1 MTNTKGFLN
10 RNQLKYLVIAAMLI
24 DHIAWAFVP
33 TASLLGQVMHV
44 IGRLTGP
51 TMAYMLAEG
60 YHYTRNVKKYA
71 MRLGIFAV
79 ISWLPFSYFE
89 SGGIRPAFGVIYT
102 LFLSL
107 LAIWF
112 WDKAK
117 CSLSVKWLDIFGLCL
132 LSVFGDWAIFDVLY
146 ALTFFRYRESPREKW
161 LSFGGITLVCCM
173 SVLTSEPMWSGLFQL
188 GIFLVIPLIQYCYNG
203 EGGSKKPF
211 HKWFFYVFY
220 PLHLLVLGVLRW
232 CLRKCSDSSKRKKH
246 RSRYLRCHIFW
257 RSQTASAITIPRCM
271 TAWNAA
277 EMIGQRMRRSLR
289 SDLPN
294 VA

>member
-33 TASLLGQVMHV
+33 TASLLGQVMHI

-51 TMAYMLAEG
+51 TMAY
-60 YHYTRNVKKYA
+60 

-117 CSLSVKWLDIFGLCL
+117 CSVSVKWLAVLVLCI
-132 LSVFGDWAIFDVLY
+132 LSVFGDWAMFDVLY
-146 ALTFFRYRESPREKW
+146 ALTFFRYRENPREKW
-161 LSFGGITLVCCM
+161 LTFSGITLVCCVSM
-173 SVLTSEPMWSGLFQL
+173 LGNEPIWSGLFQL

-203 EGGSKKPF
+203 ESGSKKPF

-220 PLHLLVLGVLRW
+220 PLHLLVLGILRW
-232 CLRKCSDSSKRKKH
+232 VV
-246 RSRYLRCHIFW
+246 F
-257 RSQTASAITIPRCM
+257 A
-271 TAWNAA
+271 
-277 EMIGQRMRRSLR
+277 
-289 SDLPN
+289 
-294 VA
+294 

>member
-89 SGGIRPAFGVIYT
+89 SGGIRPA
-102 LFLSL
+102 
-107 LAIWF
+107 
-112 WDKAK
+112 
-117 CSLSVKWLDIFGLCL
+117 FGLCL

-232 CLRKCSDSSKRKKH
+232 VV
-246 RSRYLRCHIFW
+246 F
-257 RSQTASAITIPRCM
+257 A
-271 TAWNAA
+271 
-277 EMIGQRMRRSLR
+277 
-289 SDLPN
+289 
-294 VA
+294 

>member
-1 MTNTKGFLN
+1 M
-10 RNQLKYLVIAAMLI
+10 
-24 DHIAWAFVP
+24 
-33 TASLLGQVMHV
+33 
-44 IGRLTGP
+44 
-51 TMAYMLAEG
+51 
-60 YHYTRNVKKYA
+60 
-71 MRLGIFAV
+71 
-79 ISWLPFSYFE
+79 
-89 SGGIRPAFGVIYT
+89 IYT

-203 EGGSKKPF
+203 EGRQQKAVSQV
-211 HKWFFYVFY
+211 VF
-220 PLHLLVLGVLRW
+220 LCVLSAAPVGAGRFAMGGV
-232 CLRKCSDSSKRKKH
+232 CV
-246 RSRYLRCHIFW
+246 
-257 RSQTASAITIPRCM
+257 
-271 TAWNAA
+271 
-277 EMIGQRMRRSLR
+277 
-289 SDLPN
+289 N
-294 VA
+294 VRILQKEKSTGAGI